1 MSVLGV
7 IPARAGSKRLPRKNL
22 LPLGGLPLIAHTCLA
37 ARQSGVFNALY
48 VNTDSPDIA
57 AAAEE
62 FGVTCPVLR
71 PIALARDETPTRDAL
86 LHMLSWLAQR
96 GETYETLVLLQPTSP
111 LRAREDIVN
120 ALQLFHRHRPCS
132 VVSVSP
138 AAPRCWFGDVG
149 DDGKLLR
156 WTGTSTAYRLNGAL
170 YIHRLDAYIDDRQSL
185 PTFAYVMPPE
195 RGVDIDTQ
203 LDLDLAEC
211 VLRRT
216 PRSPELC
223 EHALRR

>member
-1 MSVLGV
+1 MSVLGI

-22 LPLGGLPLIAHTCLA
+22 LPLGGRPLIAHTCLA

-57 AAAEE
+57 AAAEAS
-62 FGVTCPVLR
+62 GVTCPVLR
-71 PIALARDETPTRDAL
+71 PIALARDETPTRDAV
-86 LHMLSWLAQR
+86 LHMLNWLAQR

-111 LRAREDIVN
+111 LRSCEDIVA
-120 ALQLFHRHRPCS
+120 ALQLFYQRRPCS

-138 AAPRCWFGDVG
+138 AAPRCWYGDVG
-149 DDGKLLR
+149 DGGRLVR
-156 WTGTSTAYRLNGAL
+156 WSGTSTAYRLNGAL
-170 YIHRLDAYIDDRQSL
+170 YIYRMDAYIDDRQSL

-195 RGVDIDTQ
+195 RGIDIDTQ

-211 VLRRT
+211 VLRRG
-216 PRSPELC
+216 PRTRETC
-223 EHALRR
+223 EHAVRT